1 MIFSILVAVG
11 GAFADKMMTVVVSA
25 LMAVCV
31 DELPQAL
38 NLMKLVS

>member
-11 GAFADKMMTVVVSA
+11 GAFADKMTVVSA